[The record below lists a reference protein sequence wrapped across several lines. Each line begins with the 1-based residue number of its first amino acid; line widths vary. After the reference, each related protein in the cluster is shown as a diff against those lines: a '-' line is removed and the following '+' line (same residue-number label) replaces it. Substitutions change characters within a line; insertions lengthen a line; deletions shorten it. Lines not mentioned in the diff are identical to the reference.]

1 MRTPHKFIYPFAL
14 LGGFVLPAPSQ
25 AQFTRDPYL
34 RTNPT
39 FLKSFREVVAK
50 PSESTVRVQVDGK
63 DAALGMIVGP
73 DGWILTKAN
82 DLKGEISV
90 KLRDG
95 KSYEAHWVGVQK
107 DHDVALLKIEA
118 TGLKPVEFTDS
129 KKVGVGNWVACAGV
143 GEDPVAIGIVSVA
156 TRIIPKGKMGFAPVA
171 DLSKSGYLGVQLEQG
186 DGRPRIT
193 SVQEA

>member
-1 MRTPHKFIYPFAL
+1 MRTPHKLIFTLAL
-14 LGGFVLPAPSQ
+14 VGGFVVPAPSQ
-25 AQFTRDPYL
+25 AQFILDQSRAYL

-39 FLKSFREVVAK
+39 FLKSFREVIAK

-95 KSYEAHWVGVQK
+95 KFYEAHWVGVQQQ
-107 DHDVALLKIEA
+107 HDVALLKIEA
-118 TGLKPVEFTDS
+118 TG
-129 KKVGVGNWVACAGV
+129 
-143 GEDPVAIGIVSVA
+143 
-156 TRIIPKGKMGFAPVA
+156 
-171 DLSKSGYLGVQLEQG
+171 
-186 DGRPRIT
+186 
-193 SVQEA
+193 